1 VTLSDPIWLLFAL
14 PLAAHWLRAGG
25 ARSVRVLRL
34 IVYALVVLA
43 LAGPS
48 VVTTTT
54 GGTLIVVADR
64 SASMPTDAAARQ
76 EEIIEIIERGRGADD
91 RLGVVSFGGQAVID
105 AAPGGLPFGGFDAL
119 VDQSASR
126 LGDALTRALA
136 LIGDDR
142 HGRILVLSDGRA
154 TDTSSRQRAEEA
166 AARSI
171 PIDTRTLTRGRAP
184 DLAIARVE
192 APAAVEPG
200 ELFLINAW
208 VHSPGETEAVYE
220 LRRGGEIVSTGA
232 TPLTPGLNRL
242 LFRDV
247 AGGENGPAYT
257 LSVRAQEDDAFP
269 ENNHA
274 RFLVSARESSP
285 LLLLTRTP
293 GGALGGVLRASGID
307 VHAIDPREAD
317 LSLAG
322 LSPYSGVI
330 IENIAVQDL
339 GLAASA
345 TLATMVEERGV
356 GLLMTGG
363 KRSFAAG
370 GYLGTDIERVLP
382 VSIEI
387 RNELRKL
394 RTAIVV
400 TMDRSGSMGA
410 ATAGGYTKMQ
420 LAGHAAAS
428 VAEMLSP
435 IDTFGAIAVDSQP
448 DIITPLIPAD
458 QVDLG
463 RLRGLRAGGG
473 GIYVYTALVAAA
485 NMIQDSDAGA
495 RHIILFADAADA
507 EEPGDSMALLA
518 RCREA
523 GITVSVMGLGSEND
537 VDARL
542 LTDIGMA
549 GGGRVFFTND
559 PNLLP
564 QLFTQ
569 DALAVSRSGFLDE
582 PSALLP
588 SGELATILDPWP
600 ESLPA
605 VGGFNP
611 TGLRPGASLGAAVDD
626 EFRSPALAWWN
637 VGLGR
642 AAAHTPE
649 ADGANT
655 GAFAQWDSVGGYWAG
670 LARWLLGERSAL
682 GEDVWATQRVEGGA
696 SRVDVYFEPGASMPT
711 DASVRVLRARP
722 GQSPRSER
730 VPLRLT
736 APDRL
741 SAEIPLRGDEV
752 LAPTVDLGD
761 GRTEALAPVRL
772 AYAAEFA
779 PESAGSGTVLLRDIA
794 RRSGGRERLDVS
806 GIWDELPPSVRAMR
820 LAPWLFLAAAM
831 ALLVEVAERR
841 LRLVSALPLP
851 RLPERQAPAPAPT
864 PMPEPEAA
872 SVPAQKPRKIKA
884 PSETTR
890 APAPS
895 NATLDSLR
903 GLKDD

>member
-1 VTLSDPIWLLFAL
+1 MTLADPIWLLFAL
-14 PLAAHWLRAGG
+14 PLAAHWRRTGG
-25 ARSVRVLRL
+25 ATSVRVLRL
-34 IVYALVVLA
+34 IVYTLVVVA
-43 LAGPS
+43 LARPS
-48 VVTTTT
+48 VVTDTS

-64 SASMPTDAAARQ
+64 SASMPADAAARQ
-76 EEIIEIIERGRGADD
+76 EEIIEILERGRGSDD
-91 RLGVVSFGGQAVID
+91 RLGVVSFGDQAVID
-105 AAPGGLPFGGFDAL
+105 AAPGGLPFAGFDAL

-126 LGDALTRALA
+126 LGAGLTRALS
-136 LIGDDR
+136 LIGDD
-142 HGRILVLSDGRA
+142 HNGRILVLSDGRA
-154 TDTSSRQRAEEA
+154 TDTSARRRAEEA
-166 AARSI
+166 AARSV
-171 PIDTRTLTRGRAP
+171 PIDTRTMTRGRAP
-184 DLAIARVE
+184 DLAIARIE
-192 APAAVEPG
+192 APPAVEPG

-208 VHSPGETEAVYE
+208 VHSPVEGDAVYE
-220 LRRGGEIVSTGA
+220 LRRGGEVVSSGA
-232 TPLTPGLNRL
+232 TRLAPGLNRL

-247 AGGENGPAYT
+247 AGTEHGPAYT
-257 LSVRAQEDDAFP
+257 LSVRSQQDDAFP
-269 ENNHA
+269 ENNSA
-274 RFLVSARESSP
+274 RFLVSARASSP

-293 GGALGGVLRASGID
+293 GGALGDLLRASGID
-307 VHAIDPREAD
+307 VRAIDPREAD

-322 LSPYSGVI
+322 LSPYAGVI
-330 IENIAVQDL
+330 LENIAVQDL
-339 GLAASA
+339 GLAGASA
-345 TLATMVEERGV
+345 LATLVEDRGV

-363 KRSFAAG
+363 RRSFAAG

-387 RNELRKL
+387 RNEMRKL

-410 ATAGGYTKMQ
+410 PTPGGYTKMQ

-448 DIITPLIPAD
+448 DIVTPLVPAD
-458 QVDLG
+458 EVDLG

-473 GIYVYTALVAAA
+473 GIFVYTALVAAA
-485 NMIQDSDAGA
+485 NMIQPSDAGA

-518 RCREA
+518 RCKEA
-523 GITVSVMGLGSEND
+523 GITVSVVGLGTEQ
-537 VDARL
+537 DADAQL
-542 LTDIGMA
+542 LADIGVA

-582 PSALLP
+582 PASLRPA
-588 SGELATILDPWP
+588 GELATMLDPWP
-600 ESLPA
+600 ETLPA
-605 VGGFNP
+605 IGGYNP
-611 TGLRPGASLGAAVDD
+611 TGLRAGASLGAAVED

-655 GAFAQWDSVGGYWAG
+655 GAFASWDSVGAYWAG

-682 GEDVWATQRVEGGA
+682 GEDVWATQRVEGGT
-696 SRVDVYFEPGASMPT
+696 SRVDVYFEPGATMPT
-711 DASVRVLRARP
+711 DAVVRVLRARP
-722 GQSPRSER
+722 GQPPRTER
-730 VPLRLT
+730 VALRLT

-741 SAEIPLRGDEV
+741 TAEIPLRGDEV

-761 GRTEALAPVRL
+761 GRSEALAPVRL

-779 PESAGSGTVLLRDIA
+779 PETAGSGTVLLRDIA
-794 RRSGGRERLDVS
+794 RRSGGRERLDVA
-806 GIWDELPPSVRAMR
+806 GIWDELPPSVRAME
-820 LAPWLFLAAAM
+820 LAPWLFLAAALT
-831 ALLVEVAERR
+831 LLIEVGERR
-841 LRLVSALPLP
+841 LRLLSTLPVPNLPARRTPARTDTPQPSAREPKKNTP
-851 RLPERQAPAPAPT
+851 RESPAPRMT
-864 PMPEPEAA
+864 PPP
-872 SVPAQKPRKIKA
+872 
-884 PSETTR
+884 PS
-890 APAPS
+890 PS

-903 GLKDD
+903 GLKDE